1 MEHRAP
7 LIRLVFLLILVGLIA
22 SLSPGV
28 LADGLEAGA
37 QPQVTI
43 AAVEQHYEAAPL
55 AQPTVRL
62 KDIARFDGVRENQL
76 TGLGLVVGLDGT
88 GDSRGLS
95 IRMVTNMLTRFGVDI
110 DPADMRTRNVAAVM
124 VTANLPAFARAGDRL
139 DVTVSSIGDAKSL
152 QGGFLLQTPL
162 RGADN
167 QVYAVAQGPL
177 SIGGFNV
184 RGGGS
189 QSQSNHPTI
198 ARGPGI
204 AIVEREIWGEA
215 LPIED
220 GQLNLVLH
228 SGDFTT
234 AYRTA
239 EEINKRFGSD
249 TAYARD
255 STSVTLNIPAAY
267 RQNVIGFLA
276 EVEEIEVAP
285 DTAGRVVINERTG
298 TVVIGQSVRVAT
310 VAVAHGNLKVSIS
323 EEARVSQPP
332 PFSNGETVVT
342 TATTLEVEEEGGQL
356 MVLPGTATIGD
367 LVNVLNT
374 VGATPRDI
382 IAILQA
388 IKEAG
393 ALYGELEII

>member
-1 MEHRAP
+1 MKHRVRLAK
-7 LIRLVFLLILVGLIA
+7 LVFLLALVSLVACLSAGA
-22 SLSPGV
+22 S
-28 LADGLEAGA
+28 ADGLDADIE
-37 QPQVTI
+37 PQEPVVV
-43 AAVEQHYEAAPL
+43 VEPLREPAPFG
-55 AQPTVRL
+55 QPTVRL

-88 GDSRGLS
+88 GDTRGVA

-110 DPADMRTRNVAAVM
+110 DPADLRSRNVAAVM
-124 VTANLPAFARAGDRL
+124 VTANLPPFARIGDTL

-184 RGGGS
+184 RSRGG
-189 QSQSNHPTI
+189 QSQTNHPTI

-215 LPIED
+215 LPIYD
-220 GQLNLVLH
+220 GKLNLVLH

-234 AYRTA
+234 ASRTA
-239 EEINKRFGSD
+239 EEINNRFGPG
-249 TAYARD
+249 TAWALD
-255 STSVTLNIPAAY
+255 SSTVTLNIPSAY

-298 TVVIGQSVRVAT
+298 TVVIGQAVRVAT
-310 VAVAHGNLKVSIS
+310 VAVAHGNLRVKIS
-323 EEARVSQPP
+323 EESTVSQPP

-342 TATTLEVEEEGGQL
+342 RTRTLEVEEEGGQL

-367 LVNVLNT
+367 LVNVLNA

>member
-1 MEHRAP
+1 MTCRAP
-7 LIRLVFLLILVGLIA
+7 LTKWVFLLTLC
-22 SLSPGV
+22 SV
-28 LADGLEAGA
+28 LAYSSAGAAADGLEIETGIEEPAVVVES
-37 QPQVTI
+37 PQETVF
-43 AAVEQHYEAAPL
+43 Y
-55 AQPTVRL
+55 AQPTVRV

-88 GDSRGLS
+88 GDSRGVA
-95 IRMVTNMLTRFGVDI
+95 IRMVANMLARFGIDI
-110 DPADMRTRNVAAVM
+110 DAADLRTRNVAAVM
-124 VTANLPAFARAGDRL
+124 VTANLPPFARVGDRL

-152 QGGFLLQTPL
+152 QGGYLLQTPL

-184 RGGGS
+184 RSRGS
-189 QSQSNHPTI
+189 QSQTNHPTI

-204 AIVEREIWGEA
+204 AIVEREVWGET
-215 LPIED
+215 LPID
-220 GQLNLVLH
+220 DWKLNLVLH

-239 EEINKRFGSD
+239 EEINNRFGSN
-249 TAYARD
+249 TAWARD
-255 STSVTLNIPAAY
+255 SSTVTLNIPPAY
-267 RQNVIGFLA
+267 RQNVIAFLA

-285 DTAGRVVINERTG
+285 DTVGRVVINERTG

-310 VAVAHGNLKVSIS
+310 VAVAHGNLRVSIR
-323 EEARVSQPP
+323 EESTVSQPP
-332 PFSNGETVVT
+332 SFSGGETVVT
-342 TATTLEVEEEGGQL
+342 RTSSLRVEEEGGRL
-356 MVLPGTATIGD
+356 MVLPGTTTIGD
-367 LVNVLNT
+367 LVNVLNA

>member
-1 MEHRAP
+1 MVVVEP
-7 LIRLVFLLILVGLIA
+7 LR
-22 SLSPGV
+22 
-28 LADGLEAGA
+28 EA
-37 QPQVTI
+37 VTS
-43 AAVEQHYEAAPL
+43 V
-55 AQPTVRL
+55 QPTVRL

-88 GDSRGLS
+88 GDSRGVA
-95 IRMVTNMLTRFGVDI
+95 IRMVANMLTRFGIDVDAT
-110 DPADMRTRNVAAVM
+110 DVRTRNVAAVM
-124 VTANLPAFARAGDRL
+124 VTANLPPFARIGDRL

-184 RGGGS
+184 RSRGG
-189 QSQSNHPTI
+189 QSQTNHPTI

-215 LPIED
+215 LPID
-220 GQLNLVLH
+220 DWQLNLVLH

-239 EEINKRFGSD
+239 EEINNRFGPD
-249 TAYARD
+249 TAWARD
-255 STSVTLNIPAAY
+255 SSTITLSIPSAY
-267 RQNVIGFLA
+267 RQNVIAFLA
-276 EVEEIEVAP
+276 EVEEIEIAP
-285 DTAGRVVINERTG
+285 DTVGRVVINERTG

-310 VAVAHGNLKVSIS
+310 VAVAHGNLRVSIS
-323 EEARVSQPP
+323 EGSTVSQPP
-332 PFSNGETVVT
+332 SLSSGETVVT
-342 TATTLEVEEEGGQL
+342 RTSTLKVEEEGGQL

-367 LVNVLNT
+367 LVNVLNA